1 MCGGYFLVECLL
13 FFRFPAW
20 LLRLQEFLCGVGV
33 GVLLAGYGG
42 FWRIF
47 LFHIWRVSVECFR
60 VIFLGYF

>member
-1 MCGGYFLVECLL
+1 M
-13 FFRFPAW
+13 
-20 LLRLQEFLCGVGV
+20 
-33 GVLLAGYGG
+33 GVLLAGYGD